1 MNHVPLLSSQDSFGL
16 LMLRP
21 LSAFIF
27 RVNSLNL
34 GVTKLLTN
42 FFLRTKV
49 NCDAYNMRKTAV
61 LVDLCVMW
69 PTRHVSICIFQG
81 CVSHTFVLQI
91 LYPIRRFRSL
101 LCSCFI
107 QFAVVQV
114 EDQDGCQGKD
124 QEDNKKASS
133 PSYIERVRYVR
144 SEPNSRI
151 QGGV

>member
-1 MNHVPLLSSQDSFGL
+1 
-16 LMLRP
+16 MLRP

-27 RVNSLNL
+27 RVNSLDL

-49 NCDAYNMRKTAV
+49 VIMTHTIYVKPLFCLISVSCD
-61 LVDLCVMW
+61 L
-69 PTRHVSICIFQG
+69 TRHVSICIFQG

-124 QEDNKKASS
+124 QEDHKKASS